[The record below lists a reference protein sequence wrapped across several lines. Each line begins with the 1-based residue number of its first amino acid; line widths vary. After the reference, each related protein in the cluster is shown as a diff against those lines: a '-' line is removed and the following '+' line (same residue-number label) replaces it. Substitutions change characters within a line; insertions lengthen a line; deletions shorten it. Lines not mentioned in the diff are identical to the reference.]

1 MKRGEWRVFA
11 LRLQAVRRPLPRSL
25 SLFLSL
31 LIIAFAIPGRAVG
44 DCGHIVYAKATI
56 VADMSDTD
64 GDGLVDATERQLKTD
79 PANADTDGDGL
90 SDGDEEILAG
100 SSALAA
106 DTDEDGFGDGLEV
119 AAGADP
125 SSAASFP
132 VTVAGVVSNT
142 VAELT
147 GPLIARLIPSDLGA
161 AALVTNNP
169 SAVLVVRDFRSA
181 GVSAA
186 FAFSNAVACRG
197 AFRIEA
203 WADVN
208 GNGVRDVWEPQGVY
222 EASDGE
228 TSDVSDALI
237 LLTGDPLADTDGN
250 GLPDGWEWKYFGSL
264 GNLPGADPDGDW
276 LVNIDEYAY
285 GTNPFDDDTDHDG
298 MTDGNEVDAGFSP
311 TEYDLPPIMDLVRDS
326 KGYYKIIW
334 NTRYSQGYQ
343 PKYTDDLGGNVW
355 SNLTRRPIYDYSAYP
370 YGTMSVIDT
379 ETNAVR
385 RFYKLELV
393 K

>member
-1 MKRGEWRVFA
+1 MKF
-11 LRLQAVRRPLPRSL
+11 L
-25 SLFLSL
+25 SLFAL
-31 LIIAFAIPGRAVG
+31 LAFAIPVRAVG

-56 VADMSDTD
+56 VADLADADGDGLADVTEQKLKTDPSNPDTD
-64 GDGLVDATERQLKTD
+64 GDGLT
-79 PANADTDGDGL
+79 
-90 SDGDEEILAG
+90 DGDEEILAG

-106 DTDEDGFGDGLEV
+106 DTDGDGFGDGLEV
-119 AAGADP
+119 AAGSDP
-125 SSAASFP
+125 SAAASFP
-132 VTVAGVVSNT
+132 VAVAGVVSNT

-161 AALVTNNP
+161 ALVTNNP
-169 SAVLVVRDFRSA
+169 SVVLVIRDFRGT

-186 FAFSNAVACRG
+186 FTFSNATACNA

-208 GNGVRDVWEPQGVY
+208 TNGVRDAWEPQGAC
-222 EASDGE
+222 ETTDGV
-228 TSDVSDALI
+228 TADVSDALI
-237 LLTGDPLADTDGN
+237 LLAVDSSVDTDGN
-250 GLPDGWEWKYFGSL
+250 GLADSWEWKHFGSL

-285 GTNPFDDDTDHDG
+285 GTNPLDDDTDHDG
-298 MTDGNEVDAGFSP
+298 MMDGDEVDAGFNP
-311 TEYDLPPIMDLVRDS
+311 IVADPLPVLDIVRDS

-343 PKYTDDLGGNVW
+343 PKYTDDLRGNVW
-355 SNLTRRPIYDYSAYP
+355 SNLTKKPMYEYSAYP

-379 ETNAVR
+379 VTNAVR

>member
-1 MKRGEWRVFA
+1 MF
-11 LRLQAVRRPLPRSL
+11 RLL
-25 SLFLSL
+25 SLFAL
-31 LIIAFAIPGRAVG
+31 LAFAIPVRAVG

-56 VADMSDTD
+56 VTDMADTD
-64 GDGLVDATERQLKTD
+64 GDGLADATERQLKTD

-90 SDGDEEILAG
+90 TDGDEEILAG

-106 DTDEDGFGDGLEV
+106 DTDGDGFGDGLEV
-119 AAGADP
+119 AAGSDP
-125 SSAASFP
+125 SDAASFP

-169 SAVLVVRDFRSA
+169 SVALVVRDFRGTGS
-181 GVSAA
+181 SAA
-186 FAFSNAVACRG
+186 FTFSNATACNA

-208 GNGVRDVWEPQGVY
+208 TNGVRDAWEPQGVC
-222 EASDGE
+222 ETADGVAD
-228 TSDVSDALI
+228 DVSDALI
-237 LLTGDPLADTDGN
+237 LLTVDSSVDTDGN
-250 GLPDGWEWKYFGSL
+250 GLPDGWEWKSFGSL
-264 GNLPGADPDGDW
+264 GNLPGADPDGDG

-285 GTNPFDDDTDHDG
+285 GTDPQNDDTDHDG
-298 MTDGNEVDAGFSP
+298 MMDGDEVDAGFSP
-311 TEYDLPPIMDLVRDS
+311 IVADPPPVLDIVRDS

-355 SNLTRRPIYDYSAYP
+355 SNLTKKPMYDYSAYP

-379 ETNAVR
+379 VTNAVR

>member
-1 MKRGEWRVFA
+1 MIRLLSIFA
-11 LRLQAVRRPLPRSL
+11 LL
-25 SLFLSL
+25 
-31 LIIAFAIPGRAVG
+31 AFAIPVRAVG

-56 VADMSDTD
+56 VADLPDTD

-90 SDGDEEILAG
+90 TDGDEEILAG
-100 SSALAA
+100 SSALVA
-106 DTDEDGFGDGLEV
+106 DTDGDGFDDGLEV

-125 SSAASFP
+125 SAAASFP

-142 VAELT
+142 VAGLT
-147 GPLIARLIPSDLGA
+147 GPLIARLIPSDVGA

-169 SAVLVVRDFRSA
+169 SAALVVRDFRGT

-186 FAFSNAVACRG
+186 FAFTNATACKV

-208 GNGVRDVWEPQGVY
+208 DNGVRDAWEPQGIY
-222 EASDGE
+222 EAPNGVA
-228 TSDVSDALI
+228 TNVTDALI
-237 LLTGDPLADTDGN
+237 LLTGDSEADTDGN
-250 GLPDGWEWKYFGSL
+250 GLPDSWEWKHFGSL

-276 LVNIDEYAY
+276 LVNIDEYAA

-298 MTDGNEVDAGFSP
+298 MMDGDEVDAGFNP
-311 TEYDLPPIMDLVRDS
+311 IVADPPPVLDIVRDN

-355 SNLTRRPIYDYSAYP
+355 SNLTRRPLYDYSAYP
-370 YGTMSVIDT
+370 FGTMSVIDP